1 MFNKII
7 IDEGFMKSDV
17 RTIILTAIY
26 IFLLSMFSSFLDLL
40 KEKRRIK
47 IASNI
52 IYSLHKAAFDRLM
65 KVKVK
70 YFTDKNCSEILN
82 RVSTDISNISQIT
95 DGSMLFIVSQ
105 CFSLVGGV
113 IGLFII
119 SWELTLIVLIL
130 IPIEY
135 LILKSF
141 AKKESLLRK
150 NTSRRME
157 NIRIGLRIV

>member
-1 MFNKII
+1 M
-7 IDEGFMKSDV
+7 V
-17 RTIILTAIY
+17 AC
-26 IFLLSMFSSFLDLL
+26 FLLL
-40 KEKRRIK
+40 
-47 IASNI
+47 
-52 IYSLHKAAFDRLM
+52 
-65 KVKVK
+65 
-70 YFTDKNCSEILN
+70 
-82 RVSTDISNISQIT
+82 VS
-95 DGSMLFIVSQ
+95 V
-105 CFSLVGGV
+105 FSLVGGV